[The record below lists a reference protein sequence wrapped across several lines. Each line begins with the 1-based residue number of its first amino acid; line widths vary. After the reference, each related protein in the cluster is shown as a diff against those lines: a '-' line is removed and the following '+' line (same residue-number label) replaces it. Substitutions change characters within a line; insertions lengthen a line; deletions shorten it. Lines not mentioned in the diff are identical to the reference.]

1 MKLYKKIIALCVLM
15 VLTSCSAVVNTD
27 ESSKDKINIT
37 DGAPVIEH
45 EDKSIQKN
53 DESNDQEKTTQFN
66 LQGETYLEQEK
77 YVEALDWFE
86 KSFIEDPEYL
96 LAHYNYAKTLGMLM
110 EEEYPTWFD
119 RKQDMIEHLKKVV
132 EINPEYIKHIEE
144 DAHFDIVRREYNYLL
159 LIGLSIDNSKD
170 ANSILQGLDWYI
182 LGEGVVPVIGGIT
195 FNADQT
201 FSLWYYPTEFWKEYD
216 TTLNKLQYHGRYD
229 VDKNKITLRLDEKML
244 KREKRE
250 DIYNNDTI
258 YEEDMILKGVLS
270 EQGSLI
276 FDIFDYNFDSSYPE
290 FSA

>member
-1 MKLYKKIIALCVLM
+1 M
-15 VLTSCSAVVNTD
+15 
-27 ESSKDKINIT
+27 
-37 DGAPVIEH
+37 
-45 EDKSIQKN
+45 
-53 DESNDQEKTTQFN
+53 
-66 LQGETYLEQEK
+66 
-77 YVEALDWFE
+77 
-86 KSFIEDPEYL
+86 
-96 LAHYNYAKTLGMLM
+96 
-110 EEEYPTWFD
+110 
-119 RKQDMIEHLKKVV
+119 
-132 EINPEYIKHIEE
+132 
-144 DAHFDIVRREYNYLL
+144 L

-170 ANSILQGLDWYI
+170 VNSILQGLDWYI